1 MYVCISRHV
10 QMMNKQIIHNFVIV
24 AHNVKTLSEGTQVG
38 QYI

>member
-1 MYVCISRHV
+1 MCIARHV
-10 QMMNKQIIHNFVIV
+10 QMMDKQINHNFVIV